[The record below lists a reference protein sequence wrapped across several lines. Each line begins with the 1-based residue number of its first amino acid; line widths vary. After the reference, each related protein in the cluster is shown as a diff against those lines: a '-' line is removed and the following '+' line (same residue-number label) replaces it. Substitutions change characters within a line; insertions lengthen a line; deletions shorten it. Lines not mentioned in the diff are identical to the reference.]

1 MRSYRKF
8 LPIFFAVFLHVPLTS
23 AAESPVLEGN
33 ERQQYLDSIMQLQAV
48 QDERSA
54 LLAQINLLLKE
65 HALLSG
71 YQVGYRNPQDIV
83 YSISV
88 VKHGELSIREQT
100 RTVQTGQLQ
109 VRSRTINVFGMSSSF
124 GYDCFANKV
133 DCIITHSGSSTPLL
147 RIARQPNI
155 AQELAQALSYL
166 VRDMQRN

>member
-1 MRSYRKF
+1 MRSYRKL
-8 LPIFFAVFLHVPLTS
+8 LPIFFAVFLYVPLAT
-23 AAESPVLEGN
+23 AAEVSVLEGN

-54 LLAQINLLLKE
+54 LLAQINTLLKE

-166 VRDMQRN
+166 VRDMQRS